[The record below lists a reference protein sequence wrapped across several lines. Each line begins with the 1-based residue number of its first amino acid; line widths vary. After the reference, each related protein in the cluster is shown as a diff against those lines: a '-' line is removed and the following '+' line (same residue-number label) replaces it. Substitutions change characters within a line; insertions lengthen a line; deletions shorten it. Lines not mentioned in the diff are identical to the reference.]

1 MDVCNKADDSC
12 VNPLVRANDEGLML
26 ETLASFKYFYCGNL
40 TSITSVWYQILGFH
54 FSIDMASDTV
64 SLETIPCVGKL
75 IFCHNLISMEN

>member
-12 VNPLVRANDEGLML
+12 VNPLVRANDETSAFTV
-26 ETLASFKYFYCGNL
+26 EIL
-40 TSITSVWYQILGFH
+40 TSITSVWYQIMGFH